1 MSFSSFGDEFSSP
14 SLSKQFATILRN
26 GPDCGI
32 HTIVWCDTYNNL
44 KRSLEPGAMKEFDLR
59 LVFQMSVDDSTS
71 LIDVTAANTLG
82 GHRAL
87 LYNEDTGRLEK
98 FRPYSVPSI
107 PWLQRVLSWIQQKST
122 PPQVTNR

>member
-1 MSFSSFGDEFSSP
+1 
-14 SLSKQFATILRN
+14 
-26 GPDCGI
+26 
-32 HTIVWCDTYNNL
+32 
-44 KRSLEPGAMKEFDLR
+44 MKEFDLR

-87 LYNEDTGRLEK
+87 LYNEDTGRLGK

-107 PWLQRVLSWIQQKST
+107 PWLQRVFCWIQQKST